1 MTTPREEEQVMST
14 ALAHSVKGDG
24 GWVEL
29 ATRAAD
35 GLEVALLWNR
45 SSRRVKV
52 VVSDEQVC
60 HHVDFEVD
68 RADAL
73 DAFYHPFAN
82 AAARL
87 AQGASRPTGSFP
99 G

>member
-1 MTTPREEEQVMST
+1 MTTRREEEQVMST
-14 ALAHSVKGDG
+14 ALADSVTGHP

-45 SSRRVKV
+45 SSSRVKV
-52 VVSDEQVC
+52 VVSDERVC
-60 HHVDFEVD
+60 HHLDFEVD

-73 DAFYHPFAN
+73 GAFYHPFAS

-87 AQGASRPTGSFP
+87 AESSLKRASAGPR
-99 G
+99 